1 MASVPF
7 MRQPEPDQNFEIGD
21 PVQVFCDHDKGT
33 DRVRDWIE
41 GIIVQVDSKLV
52 AIQFNENVYL
62 TEGWMVPDRIL
73 WFPFDSK
80 NLRPVQDLDYDF

>member
-21 PVQVFCDHDKGT
+21 PVQVFCDHDEGT